1 MAIKGIPKRSL
12 CAVIVL
18 SAAAGALGQQFPSKP
33 IRMVVPFSAGSATD
47 ILARVVAQKMAENLG
62 QQVVVD
68 NRPGVGG
75 TVAAPI
81 VIHSNPDGHTLMMVS
96 TGHAANATLYRKLS
110 YDTVRDFAGVSL
122 VASTPNLLVV
132 GPGFSA
138 RSVKELIA
146 LAKSKPGQITF
157 ASAGYGSGAHLNGE
171 QFKLAAGIDITHISF
186 RGAPESLIDVVTGRV
201 NFIFTPVVAALPFV
215 KDGRAIPLAVST
227 LARVPLLPEV
237 PTIAEVALPGFDFDM
252 WFGLL
257 AGAKTPKPLRD
268 KLSQEVARIMQL
280 PDVRERI
287 ANLGGVPRVNTPE
300 QFDAFIRAEV
310 EKLGKVIRTT
320 GSYAD

>member
-1 MAIKGIPKRSL
+1 MSAKGILNSSL
-12 CAVIVL
+12 CAVIFL
-18 SAAAGALGQQFPSKP
+18 SAATGVLGQQFPAKP
-33 IRMVVPFSAGSATD
+33 IRMIVPFSAGSGTD
-47 ILARVVAQKMAENLG
+47 ILARIVALKMSENWG

-75 TVAAPI
+75 TLAAHI
-81 VIHSNPDGHTLMMVS
+81 VINSNPDGHTLMMVS

-132 GPGFSA
+132 GSGSTV

-146 LAKSKPGQITF
+146 LAKARPGQLTF

-171 QFKLAAGIDITHISF
+171 QFKLAAGIDISHISF
-186 RGAPESLIDVVTGRV
+186 RGAPESLLDVITGRV
-201 NFIFTPVVAALPFV
+201 NFLFTPIVAALPFV
-215 KDGRAIPLAVST
+215 KDGRAIALAVST
-227 LARVPLLPEV
+227 ATRTPMLPDV
-237 PTIAEVALPGFDFDM
+237 PTVAEAALPGFEFDM

-257 AGAKTPKPLRD
+257 SRAKTPMALRQQ
-268 KLSQEVARIMQL
+268 LSKEVVRIMQL

-287 ANLGGVPRVNTPE
+287 GGLGGIPRTNTPE
-300 QFDAFIRAEV
+300 QFDAFIRSEV
-310 EKLGKVIRTT
+310 EKLGKVIRAT